1 MAFLHAD
8 GFEDSQISDYVSYNA
23 GTTPAIVAGFGRNG
37 GRALTIG
44 PNFNPRI
51 TFAVNNKTELF
62 ANIALSRDS
71 KTGEFLVFA
80 GDFNYPHVA
89 LAVTTAGAIEAR
101 NVSTVIGR
109 SVSGVVPAT
118 GYTSFQVRVVISG
131 TAGVVQ
137 VRINGGTEPVLDLNN
152 VDTTSFTGPGYI
164 TTVSIGAGYSA
175 ALTGANVYYDDFAVW
190 DTTGTTN
197 NGWLGDLRIDTILPN
212 GDGDTLT
219 MTPSSTEVGGL
230 GPYLGSANINNVTG
244 GEWDRGVSTQSARFL
259 IPDNA
264 TNQTNFAVGNTVKF
278 ADGDTRTITTM
289 TASGQLFV
297 SVTGAVLDPALVGY
311 PNAVEAYAPAV
322 PTHYTLVDELPPSS
336 TDYVYSNTVGAKD
349 LFQMTNVPHTP
360 TQVFGVVVTAQMR
373 KDTIGTREGALV
385 LRSNAVEVDSPN
397 IAPGTDAARYQ
408 HIFDT
413 RPDGGTW
420 TTADI
425 AAVQAGVKV
434 TV

>member
-1 MAFLHAD
+1 MAFLHAE
-8 GFEDSQISDYVSYNA
+8 GFEDSQISDLLARYSGVSSIA
-23 GTTPAIVAGFGRNG
+23 TGAGRNG
-37 GRALTIG
+37 GKALQVGSSSYMEIYATI
-44 PNFNPRI
+44 PA
-51 TFAVNNKTELF
+51 TTEVFATV
-62 ANIALSRDS
+62 ALSRDS
-71 KTGEFLVFA
+71 KIGHFLKF
-80 GDFNYPHVA
+80 GNEDGNSSHVKIS
-89 LAVTTAGAIEAR
+89 VNSSGAIEVK
-101 NVSTVIGR
+101 NNTNLIG
-109 SVSGVVPAT
+109 SSAAGIVPAT
-118 GYTSFQVRVVISG
+118 GYTSFQVRVVISN
-131 TAGVVQ
+131 TTGVVQ
-137 VRINGGTEPVLDLNN
+137 VRVNGGTENVIDLAN
-152 VDTTSFTGPGYI
+152 VDTLFSTPAYI
-164 TTVSIGAGYSA
+164 TRVSLGDFNSGGPFGAG
-175 ALTGANVYYDDFAVW
+175 VYYDDFAVW
-190 DTTGTTN
+190 DTTGTVN

-212 GDGDTLT
+212 GDGDTIT
-219 MTPSSTEVGGL
+219 MTPSSTEVSGL
-230 GPYLGSANINNVTG
+230 GPYLGSATVNNVTG

-259 IPDNA
+259 IPDNT

-278 ADGDTRTITTM
+278 ADGQEREITVV

-297 SVTGAVLDPALVGY
+297 SVEGAVLDPALVGY
-311 PNAVEAYAPAV
+311 PNIVEAYAPAV

-349 LFQMTNVPHTP
+349 LFQMTNIPHTP

-385 LRSNAVEVDSPN
+385 LRSNAVEADGPSV
-397 IAPGTDAARYQ
+397 APGTTGARYQ